1 MILEFHFM
9 PAASLAAILGGLVV
23 FSSCYASRSAFEFAE
38 DIVVSLANARTRVE
52 QSS

>member
-23 FSSCYASRSAFEFAE
+23 FSSCCRP
-38 DIVVSLANARTRVE
+38 ARVGVL
-52 QSS
+52 